1 MKIFSRLMK
10 SRRDS
15 LVLSVRLTR
24 RTATVTMSAPEA
36 AWARAI
42 SWKLRYLPVPTMR
55 REFKARPAIT
65 SWSDIGVSEGDCIP
79 WGGWRTNGC
88 GGVDRREEMRKDLT
102 QRTQRSEHRV
112 HRDEKRGAQAGVPV
126 PPRRK
131 NQEGGIKPP
140 LHTVA
145 QSKLV
150 RTTG

>member
-24 RTATVTMSAPEA
+24 RTATGTMSAPEA

-55 REFKARPAIT
+55 RELKARPAIT

-79 WGGWRTNGC
+79 WGGWRTNVC
-88 GGVDRREEMRKDLT
+88 GGADRREEMRKDLT

-112 HRDEKRGAQAGVPV
+112 HREEKRGAQAGACATKKEK
-126 PPRRK
+126 PRGRHK
-131 NQEGGIKPP
+131 AAPT
-140 LHTVA
+140 H
-145 QSKLV
+145 S
-150 RTTG
+150 RTEQVGR